1 VRCDNFADTTL
12 PGVRSTSETTGP
24 VDPEPT
30 CAIVTVVPDQLPAVT
45 VEPQAVTVEP
55 QAVIVQPP
63 TVTVEPFAVTDQPAA
78 GGTSSMKHIILMHL
92 FVGGFLTASAPQAN
106 IHVSQFTTTSF

>member
-1 VRCDNFADTTL
+1 L
-12 PGVRSTSETTGP
+12 
-24 VDPEPT
+24 
-30 CAIVTVVPDQLPAVT
+30 
-45 VEPQAVTVEP
+45 AVTVEP

-78 GGTSSMKHIILMHL
+78 GGTSSTKSSVANEEVITTKSYSMNHIILMHL